1 MVQAYRRAPV
11 TSSLIVICVI
21 VYLGMLLTGG
31 ATNTANLIRW
41 GANVPIL
48 IRQGQWWRLLVAG
61 FIHIGFQ
68 HLVLNMVTLYF
79 IGLYIEDIMGPWRML
94 IIYLISVFAGNVA
107 SVTFLGNGLSAGAST
122 GIFGLFGAFIF
133 LGATYRDNVMIRQLA
148 RQFLILVILNIAFDL
163 IMPGIDLA
171 GHIGGLIAGFLMA
184 ATTGAPALGKIS
196 LIKRFLSGT
205 ILLLLVVLSTWRWLR

>member
-133 LGATYRDNVMIRQLA
+133 LGAAYRDNVMIRQLA